1 MDRVKQQYTIKH
13 EQVMNEF
20 KDQCAQVRAQLE
32 QAYKAKMANKMD
44 KYRHEYAE
52 KREREIKLE
61 IDYALEQLNLKINNI
76 NSENQ
81 RLKEELRKTKLKNKI
96 LKQQE

>member
-20 KDQCAQVRAQLE
+20 KDQCAQVRAELE

-44 KYRHEYAE
+44 KYRHEFAE

-61 IDYALEQLNLKINNI
+61 IDYALE
-76 NSENQ
+76 
-81 RLKEELRKTKLKNKI
+81 
-96 LKQQE
+96 